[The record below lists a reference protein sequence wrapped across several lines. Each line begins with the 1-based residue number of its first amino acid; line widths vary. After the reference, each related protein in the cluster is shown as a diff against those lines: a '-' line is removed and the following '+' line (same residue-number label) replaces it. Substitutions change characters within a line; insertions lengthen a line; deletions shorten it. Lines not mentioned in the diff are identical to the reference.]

1 MPPCFRTIPTPRPL
15 QSRSSKVGLVCIV
28 FVTSLYSL
36 CKLAT
41 SPFLSPRCP
50 SGPDPPS
57 PPIPRPGPK
66 GPPPNQA
73 LPNLLFSGPGSKVA
87 LRSGLA
93 QPSIFRTWFKGCAQI
108 RPCRTFYFQ
117 DLIQRLRSDQA
128 LPNLLFAKP
137 SKDWIC
143 STFKGLD
150 LPNLLF
156 SRPDSKV
163 ALRSGLAQPSICS
176 TVKGLDLLN
185 LQRFGFAEPSL
196 CQTVKGLDLLN
207 LQRFGFAEPS
217 LCQTVKGLDLLNL
230 QRIGFAQPSK
240 VWISPIFKALD
251 LLNLRSH
258 AIAQVPHDAPAYF

>member
-73 LPNLLFSGPGSKVA
+73 LPNLLFSGPDSKVA

-108 RPCRTFYFQ
+108 RPCPIFYFH
-117 DLIQRLRSDQA
+117 DLIQRLRKNPA
-128 LPNLLFAKP
+128 
-137 SKDWIC
+137 WIH
-143 STFKGLD
+143 
-150 LPNLLF
+150 LLF
-156 SRPDSKV
+156 SRPGLKV
-163 ALRSGLAQPSICS
+163 ALRSGLAQPSI
-176 TVKGLDLLN
+176 
-185 LQRFGFAEPSL
+185 

-217 LCQTVKGLDLLNL
+217 
-230 QRIGFAQPSK
+230 
-240 VWISPIFKALD
+240 IFKT
-251 LLNLRSH
+251 
-258 AIAQVPHDAPAYF
+258 